1 MRVKILIID
10 DYLVS
15 QFATRYAVEQAISN
29 TEIMVSDNSIGALAL
44 LSDMVTS
51 GKGFPDIIFVDLIMP
66 KMSGWEF
73 IDITQKTFANMGQTR
88 IYILSAFN
96 NSLDRKRA
104 MDHVAIEGYFNKPI
118 TKTNI
123 DSIFT

>member
-10 DYLVS
+10 DDLVS

-73 IDITQKTFANMGQTR
+73 IDITQKTFANMGQTS
-88 IYILSAFN
+88 IYLRLQQIFIGFLFIPFPYDKLCFFYN
-96 NSLDRKRA
+96 NS
-104 MDHVAIEGYFNKPI
+104 HQGYRNLCV
-118 TKTNI
+118 
-123 DSIFT
+123 